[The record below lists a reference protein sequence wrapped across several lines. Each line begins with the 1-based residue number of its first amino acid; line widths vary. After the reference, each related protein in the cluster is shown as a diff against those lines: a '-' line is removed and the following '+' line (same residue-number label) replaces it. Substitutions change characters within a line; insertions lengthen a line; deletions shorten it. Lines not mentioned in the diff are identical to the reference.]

1 MALNQAQR
9 RVLHASL
16 ITVWLGTAVVSALE
30 ARGQSLQLMQ
40 QANVQHPIWQAIGIW
55 GGIVLDA
62 VLGVAMLLRP
72 RRATWIAALIAMG
85 AMTVVATVLAPTLWL
100 HPLGPLL
107 KNLPIA
113 AMLWVLIS
121 DEDTP

>member
-16 ITVWLGTAVVSALE
+16 ITVWLGTTVVSALE

-55 GGIVLDA
+55 GGIALDA
-62 VLGVAMLLRP
+62 ALGVAMLLHP

-100 HPLGPLL
+100 HLGPLL